1 VGSKAEGPGSEALAA
16 RIGLE
21 MTVEDG
27 DGTQIA
33 RDAAAS
39 VKWHENATEGW
50 DAFDATKLTP
60 LLSTYATIAPVGP
73 TRDGTPALKAQESRP
88 LPDAE
93 EPFTVPMDI
102 ETTGDIAGTATLTSR
117 VWQGVPPEWEM
128 TLVDTKGTPDAS
140 DDEAVAWTPEAT
152 YTFALGGEGSSSEAK
167 GSSSRA
173 ATQKVRQHEEGA
185 VRRPPRPEAL
195 NARRPASMLEGANP
209 EADSSASNKSKTS
222 KGSTPPRFVLEVDP
236 SGTPL
241 PVELQELTV
250 QQRDQRARLQW
261 TTASETNNAGFY
273 VQTQPLSADS
283 TTTASAWTDLG
294 FVEGNG
300 TTDAPQSYRFETG
313 EMQYGT
319 HAFRLRQVDTDG
331 TETTTDPVTVDVQ
344 LDRAYAVEAP
354 YPNPS
359 NGQATLPVTVRESQ
373 RVRVILYD
381 ILGRRIAT
389 VHDEEIRGQD
399 TQAIQLDTGRLASG
413 TYFVRV
419 QGDDFLT
426 TERVTVVH

>member
-1 VGSKAEGPGSEALAA
+1 
-16 RIGLE
+16 
-21 MTVEDG
+21 
-27 DGTQIA
+27 
-33 RDAAAS
+33 
-39 VKWHENATEGW
+39 
-50 DAFDATKLTP
+50 
-60 LLSTYATIAPVGP
+60 
-73 TRDGTPALKAQESRP
+73 
-88 LPDAE
+88 
-93 EPFTVPMDI
+93 
-102 ETTGDIAGTATLTSR
+102 
-117 VWQGVPPEWEM
+117 
-128 TLVDTKGTPDAS
+128 
-140 DDEAVAWTPEAT
+140 
-152 YTFALGGEGSSSEAK
+152 
-167 GSSSRA
+167 
-173 ATQKVRQHEEGA
+173 
-185 VRRPPRPEAL
+185 
-195 NARRPASMLEGANP
+195 MLEGANP